1 MTVARWYLL
10 YIIAAFLPY
19 LVDTFSIKNARQ
31 PWCYLIYDQVFDV
44 KTNSTIKTSVDLK
57 CFQVQLKQ
65 KNFLTLKWWQVL
77 DTKTKETA
85 KKFPSLTTQEKFLH
99 SWRWNGVDV
108 NRMHLT
114 IILSAPS
121 QIFKTIDQFDF
132 IRLKYTKDYMGLN
145 ELLKIENMLYI
156 GALWV

>member
-1 MTVARWYLL
+1 
-10 YIIAAFLPY
+10 
-19 LVDTFSIKNARQ
+19 
-31 PWCYLIYDQVFDV
+31 
-44 KTNSTIKTSVDLK
+44 
-57 CFQVQLKQ
+57 
-65 KNFLTLKWWQVL
+65 
-77 DTKTKETA
+77 
-85 KKFPSLTTQEKFLH
+85 
-99 SWRWNGVDV
+99 
-108 NRMHLT
+108 MHLT